1 MRITRL
7 TLCSVLFFAFFS
19 YSYRVSAQ
27 AISLWNGSENPQY
40 SVKVTL
46 LSLGSG
52 SSRFT
57 VERAFGSKNSAE
69 LTIGVIGWG
78 WDWMN
83 STVSDGL
90 LLKLAYKWN
99 LIPQESANTPL
110 AGFYVKPELV
120 YADFDYQNKSAADI
134 HHTRQ
139 VALLAEC
146 GYQLVF
152 RWFVF
157 DVYSGIGPSFG
168 TDNYNNY
175 FHSFML
181 FPVEGY
187 LAFTAGFR
195 IGVAL

>member
-1 MRITRL
+1 
-7 TLCSVLFFAFFS
+7 
-19 YSYRVSAQ
+19 VSAQ
-27 AISLWNGSENPQY
+27 AVSLWNGAENPQY

-57 VERAFGSKNSAE
+57 VERTLGLQNSAE

-83 STVSDGL
+83 STASDGL

-99 LIPQESANTPL
+99 LIPQVSANTPL

-120 YADFDYQNKSAADI
+120 YADFDYRTKSSSEI

-139 VALLAEC
+139 AALLAEC
-146 GYQLVF
+146 GYQLIY

-157 DVYSGIGPSFG
+157 DVYSGVGPSFG
-168 TDNYNNY
+168 TDNNNNY

-181 FPVEGY
+181 FPAEGHM
-187 LAFTAGFR
+187 AFTAGFR